1 MVYTVITVFKDNLM
15 KINVYVKINL
25 IIVID
30 IHNVLN
36 VNKIQYLVMKL

>member
-1 MVYTVITVFKDNLM
+1 MVYTVITVFKDKLM